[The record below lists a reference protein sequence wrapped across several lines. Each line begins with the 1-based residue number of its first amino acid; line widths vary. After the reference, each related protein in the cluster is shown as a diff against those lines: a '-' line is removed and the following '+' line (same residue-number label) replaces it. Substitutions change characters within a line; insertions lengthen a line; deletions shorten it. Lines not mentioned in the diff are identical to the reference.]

1 MKKDSFKALRDIV
14 IQIRENNYVDEIVST
29 IVEKLMKQLPNIK
42 NANGVYSL
50 ECSLGEYD
58 EKDIIDACKIIE
70 SKIPGLYLL
79 CKDRACPVENSSNIF
94 CYLYYTIR
102 KNVYYKLTP
111 FSFFEK
117 WIKY

>member
-58 EKDIIDACKIIE
+58 KKDIIDACKIIE

-79 CKDRACPVENSSNIF
+79 CKDRACP
-94 CYLYYTIR
+94 LYYTIR